1 MIRPTSALNATG
13 KQEKLTKIRFLFRIL
28 SARVSLKAHL
38 MEVHHEVYQEDPDW
52 VELLVDEEHK
62 KQLKVVSKVVIL

>member
-1 MIRPTSALNATG
+1 
-13 KQEKLTKIRFLFRIL
+13 
-28 SARVSLKAHL
+28 

-62 KQLKVVSKVVIL
+62 KQLKVVSKLHVLSQDDFLFSRTYKWARNSKTKIFK

>member
-1 MIRPTSALNATG
+1 
-13 KQEKLTKIRFLFRIL
+13 
-28 SARVSLKAHL
+28 

-62 KQLKVVSKVVIL
+62 KQLKVVSISYTYYRKTIPYF